1 MTGLTLATDTSL
13 VSDRA
18 FHLKCFLSIVK
29 EVGANLLKE
38 ENMMD
43 WYGNGSGWMNG
54 GGFFLMAFFFI
65 SVIGLVVWVITRNSG
80 RK

>member
-1 MTGLTLATDTSL
+1 M
-13 VSDRA
+13 
-18 FHLKCFLSIVK
+18 VK
-29 EVGANLLKE
+29 EVRANLPKE
-38 ENMMD
+38 QNMMD

-65 SVIGLVVWVITRNSG
+65 SVIGLVVWVVTRNSG